1 CCSFFVIIVLLLV
14 APLVRVA
21 ILSITFLVATR
32 PFKND
37 QPPGSMMMDGSP
49 TPVVKTRL
57 CNKYN
62 TAKGCKRGTNATLPT
77 GYFVPPPMANPGLA
91 TLTRFSA
98 SATTKINVDASFAGS
113 IIGRGGA
120 NTKQISF

>member
-1 CCSFFVIIVLLLV
+1 MTGARRDVGDIGTGGEEATVHSPNGDPPRRLLTILLV

-62 TAKGCKRGTNATLPT
+62 TAKGCKRGTNATLHMVK
-77 GYFVPPPMANPGLA
+77 GSLA
-91 TLTRFSA
+91 SL
-98 SATTKINVDASFAGS
+98 
-113 IIGRGGA
+113 
-120 NTKQISF
+120 